1 MKASAQ
7 AVHSIHTTARTAP
20 ACAPILRRKCACGG
34 NPGPSGECAEC
45 RQKRLGTLQRA
56 ALNNAPTTAI
66 PSVVNE
72 VVASAGLP
80 LDLTTR
86 AFMEPRFGHDFSQV
100 RVHTDRKAV
109 QSAHAVN
116 ALAYTVGNNI
126 VFGARQYSP
135 HSPDGQ
141 HLLAHE
147 LTHVVQQAGS
157 TQSVPNRIEPANSS
171 TENEAE
177 RVATRVLKHGEQ
189 QNPDAGP
196 EKIKRVSLGV
206 SRTPIF
212 GAGCTSEYDRC
223 RIIEPLKAANQL
235 LDRVLAELPP
245 LANGSVTQG
254 RIVDL
259 LNVHFHDP
267 SNVAGRATIV
277 LANFQ
282 AIKAELNAN
291 IRYICSP
298 PAADCAQAHTGA
310 FTGDQPRDDI
320 GLCPTYFQVDC
331 AEQARMLI
339 HEICHHIPATRIDR
353 AYVHQPNYMSLTAAQ
368 ATENPDTYAQFSKMV
383 FLGTPSCKECS
394 SEIQLRPGQY

>member
-1 MKASAQ
+1 M
-7 AVHSIHTTARTAP
+7 IHTTSKTPPKNAAISQ
-20 ACAPILRRKCACGG
+20 ASFG
-34 NPGPSGECAEC
+34 
-45 RQKRLGTLQRA
+45 LQRA
-56 ALNNAPTTAI
+56 AQNSAPATAV

-72 VVASAGLP
+72 VLASPGSP
-80 LDLTTR
+80 LDPGTR
-86 AFMEPRFGHDFSQV
+86 AFMEPHFGHDFSRV
-100 RVHTDRKAV
+100 RVHADHKAAG
-109 QSAHAVN
+109 SAQAVN

-126 VFGARQYSP
+126 VFGARQYAPQS
-135 HSPDGQ
+135 SQGQ
-141 HLLAHE
+141 RLLAHE

-157 TQSVPNRIEPANSS
+157 TRSLPDRVEPANSRA
-171 TENEAE
+171 EDEAE
-177 RVATRVLKHGEQ
+177 RVAGRVVQRAKS
-189 QNPDAGP
+189 QNPDERP
-196 EKIKRVSLGV
+196 EPIGQAPTALNRA
-206 SRTPIF
+206 PIF

-245 LANGSVTQG
+245 IASGNVTQG

-267 SNVAGRATIV
+267 SNVAGRAAIV
-277 LANFQ
+277 LTNFQ

-298 PAADCAQAHTGA
+298 PAADCSQAHTGA
-310 FTGDQPRDDI
+310 FTGDQPGGDI

-353 AYVHQPNYMSLTAAQ
+353 AYVHQDNYMSLTAAQ